1 MPYVRNT
8 SRWKPVLGLLNGGLD
23 LAACAAFGGTTA
35 WFVEFDA
42 APSRILAHHWPHVPN
57 LGDVTAVDWSQ
68 VEPVDVLTG
77 GFPCQDVSAAGRRA
91 GLMKGTRTG
100 LFHNT
105 IEAIDALRPRL
116 VVLENVAGLLSAD
129 GEPLPDHLVE
139 LNDEIQRLN
148 QTIGLIDNHGH
159 AWGRKYDRHERNRLV
174 RQRKRALDRFNT
186 TRRRS
191 VQRAIGTV
199 VGELAA
205 IGYDAQW
212 TTLSASDVGACHRR
226 ERVFILATPADPGRD
241 RCERG
246 TECDCVPFWPHRY
259 GTPLG
264 NHTDGRDHPAPDTEH
279 GGRDGWTPDAVG
291 QPIERATAAG
301 RGESCDRGETLTYLP
316 TPNASDSSGGGQ
328 HPDRRVGHSRQLID
342 YALAIDTN
350 WGPYEAAIRRAELA
364 SGRPAPAPTEPGR
377 NGNPRLSAAFAEW
390 MMMLPAGWVTDP
402 AIGLS
407 RNDQLKA
414 IGNGVC
420 PPQAYHAIRQLL
432 AIARSC

>member
-1 MPYVRNT
+1 MRLRTGSLFSGY
-8 SRWKPVLGLLNGGLD
+8 GGLD
-23 LAACAAFGGTTA
+23 LAVNAFYGSETA
-35 WFVEFDA
+35 WHVEYEA
-42 APSRILAHHWPHVPN
+42 APSKILAHHWPDIPN
-57 LGDVTAVDWSQ
+57 HGDVTQIDWAA
-68 VEPVDVLTG
+68 VEPVDILTG

-105 IEAIDALRPRL
+105 IEAIDALRPSR

-129 GEPLPDHLVE
+129 GEPWPDELVE
-139 LNDEIQRLN
+139 LNSELQYLN

-159 AWGRKYDRHERNRLV
+159 AWGKKYDDHERNSLV

-226 ERVFILATPADPGRD
+226 ERVFILATPADPDGAGSETR
-241 RCERG
+241 RG
-246 TECDCVPFWPHRY
+246 ESRPGEPRRLEFV
-259 GTPLG
+259 
-264 NHTDGRDHPAPDTEH
+264 DGSDSSAADSE
-279 GGRDGWTPDAVG
+279 GDGRDGWAPDAVG
-291 QPIERATAAG
+291 QPVERAATAGCGEGRG
-301 RGESCDRGETLTYLP
+301 RGEALTYLS
-316 TPNASDSSGGGQ
+316 TPQA
-328 HPDRRVGHSRQLID
+328 RD
-342 YALAIDTN
+342 YKGVPSEGFNTANLCRDVRDLGMH
-350 WGPYEAAIRRAELA
+350 WGPYEAAIRRAEA
-364 SGRPAPAPTEPGR
+364 ATGRPAPAPTEPNR
-377 NGNPRLSAAFAEW
+377 NGKPRLNAEFASW
-390 MMMLPAGWVTDP
+390 MMMLPAGWVTNP

-420 PPQAYHAIRQLL
+420 PPQAHWALTILDNL
-432 AIARSC
+432 SSVGVVK